1 MRPFALLP
9 LALILPVPAWAQ
21 AEQPGLSAADLA
33 QPTLIRWQR
42 SLADAEAVSRATG
55 KPLLICVNA
64 DEEPGSQVFAGTKYR
79 DAEFAALVAAYV
91 PIVFA
96 TNRHTQKD
104 HDTSGRRIPCTRF
117 GGITC
122 GEHMRDEPLA
132 YERYMNGDR
141 AAPRHIGV
149 SAGGTVLFD
158 HSGVEDLA
166 RVDAALREHGDP
178 VGEEGWRRLF
188 ASRDAIDRAELEEA
202 YLAGDAAMRAEL
214 LRAAA
219 ESTAEPYDLILL
231 GLSEDDPT
239 LRWLA
244 IEALGKT
251 AEVRAIDLLLAT
263 SREERGGAAEPLR
276 AALSRLAET
285 EPRARR
291 VLAARRAMAL
301 EPRVIRVSAWRA
313 ALLSATGTTV
323 PKAQVTDYAAKLKAM
338 RQASEASP
346 EDQEL
351 LIRVARMALDFARSE
366 RSEGRDPS
374 YLLVDADHYAGLAG
388 ERGAA
393 PSVVLELRAHIAFL
407 RGEDRAAGDFAEAA
421 LPERLLDPAGRE
433 TAALLDV
440 FATSR
445 VRSIYAA
452 EGADEGWPAE
462 WFAEAHAAFR
472 VLAEHPAGTVEQVF
486 VHTDLLLA
494 FELEDER
501 GGALRAAL
509 VRYNG
514 SDKVHTRFRSH
525 IVRSRGL
532 PALFDAYDAVRPS
545 VPNLATHDWFGGY
558 GGLVLAEDRMRV
570 GAEEEARAAYEESV
584 RRFDASIAAQPSFES
599 TANHYV
605 ALAMSALA
613 RLALG
618 EQDLERAAEL
628 AAEAIRRRPASAE
641 SRDGFGRTPL
651 FTVQA
656 VRLAL
661 ESAGREELAKQF
673 AESVLSADAD
683 VWVKASR

>member
-1 MRPFALLP
+1 MRSFALLP
-9 LALILPVPAWAQ
+9 LALLLPVPAAAQ
-21 AEQPGLSAADLA
+21 AERPGLSDAELGR
-33 QPTLIRWQR
+33 PTLIRWQR

-55 KPLLICVNA
+55 KPLLVCVNQ

-79 DAEFAALVAAYV
+79 DPEFAALVASYV

-96 TNRHTQKD
+96 PNRHMQKD
-104 HDTSGRRIPCTRF
+104 YDASGRRIPCTRF

-149 SAGGTVLFD
+149 SASGVVLFD
-158 HSGVEDLA
+158 ISGIEDPA
-166 RVDAALREHGDP
+166 RVDQALREHGDA
-178 VGEEGWRRLF
+178 VGAEGWRRLF
-188 ASRDAIDRAELEEA
+188 ASHDAVDRAELEEA
-202 YLAGDAAMRAEL
+202 YLGGDAAMRAEL

-231 GLSEDDPT
+231 GLSEDDPA
-239 LRWLA
+239 LRGLA

-251 AEVRAIDLLLAT
+251 AEARAIDLLLAT
-263 SREERGGAAEPLR
+263 SREERAEAAEPLL

-291 VLAARRAMAL
+291 VLAARRAMAF
-301 EPRVIRVSAWRA
+301 EPQVVRVSAWRA
-313 ALLSATGTTV
+313 ALLSAAGAAA
-323 PKAQVTDYAAKLKAM
+323 PAAPVTDYAVTLRAM
-338 RQASEASP
+338 RQASDASP

-351 LIRVARMALDFARSE
+351 LVRVARTALDFARSE
-366 RSEGRDPS
+366 LAERRDPS
-374 YLLVDADHYAGLAG
+374 YLLVDADRYTDRAG
-388 ERGAA
+388 ERGAP

-407 RGEDRAAGDFAEAA
+407 RGEDRAAADLAEAA
-421 LPERLLDPAGRE
+421 LPERLLDPASRE

-452 EGADEGWPAE
+452 EGAGEAWPAQ

-501 GGALRAAL
+501 GEALRAAL
-509 VRYNG
+509 VRYNA

-525 IVRSRGL
+525 VVRSRGL

-545 VPNLATHDWFGGY
+545 VPDLATHDWFGGY
-558 GGLVLAEDRMRV
+558 AGLIVAEDRMRV
-570 GAEEEARAAYEESV
+570 GAEDAARAAYEETV
-584 RRFDASIAAQPSFES
+584 RRFDASVAANPTFED

-605 ALAMSALA
+605 ALAVSALA
-613 RLALG
+613 RIALSD
-618 EQDLERAAEL
+618 QDLERAADL

-651 FTVQA
+651 FTVRA

-661 ESAGREELAKQF
+661 ESAGRDELAKQF